1 MLGLI
6 AFLRMLKGLYV
17 YTISKESAPF
27 D

>member
-17 YTISKESAPF
+17 YTISKQSAPF

>member
-1 MLGLI
+1 LGLI

-17 YTISKESAPF
+17 YTISKQSAPF